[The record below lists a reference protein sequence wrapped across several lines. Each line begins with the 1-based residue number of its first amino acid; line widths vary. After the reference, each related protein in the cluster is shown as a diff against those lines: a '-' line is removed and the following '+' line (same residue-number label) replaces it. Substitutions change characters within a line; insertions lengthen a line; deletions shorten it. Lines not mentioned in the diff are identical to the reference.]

1 LSAVSTYAE
10 ALFEAARERDELE
23 EVLEELEDFEAAL
36 EESEELRLFF
46 YGGQIPEREK
56 RRAIDALTEGMS
68 LTTRNFLK
76 VLSDNGREEILEEI
90 LVRYEELVKEHL
102 GRVEVEVTT
111 AVELSE
117 DELDLMKER
126 LGNSLEGREVILQT
140 TVDPNILGGAVFR
153 FGGRRVDSSVRGRLE
168 GLREEMLER
177 GVV

>member
-126 LGNSLEGREVILQT
+126 LGSSLEGREVILQT